1 MKCRTTPDLLISC
14 DVAGPGSLSP
24 ARGRQCIEDAE
35 VSLWRFKFELYLVLS
50 VAFSVVYFSLQRFP
64 VFASRTLPLTSLDRA
79 IGFHPEAIYVYQ
91 SVYFLVPL
99 FPSRARTRGQLK
111 QYTLGF
117 AWLCG
122 ISFLI
127 FAFVPI
133 AGPRPDDETHVAM
146 FRLMTRY
153 DRTVNAMP
161 SLHVGLAAYSLLFGY
176 QLSRTDRD
184 LRLWVWIGVAWASL
198 IAYAALATKQH
209 YAADVPPGVV
219 LAWVAHRVA
228 SRRKAQ
234 K

>member
-1 MKCRTTPDLLISC
+1 LKYRTTPDLLISC
-14 DVAGPGSLSP
+14 DVVAPGCLSP
-24 ARGRQCIEDAE
+24 ARGRQCIGDAE
-35 VSLWRFKFELYLVLS
+35 ASLWRFKLQLYLVLS

-64 VFASRTLPLTSLDRA
+64 LFASRTLPLTALDRA
-79 IGFHPEAIYVYQ
+79 IGFHPETIYVYQ
-91 SVYFLVPL
+91 SVYLLVPL
-99 FPSRARTRGQLK
+99 FPFLARTRGELK

-146 FRLMTRY
+146 FRLMTKY
-153 DRTVNAMP
+153 DWKVNAMP
-161 SLHVGLAAYSLLFGY
+161 SLHVGLATYSLLFGY
-176 QLSRTDRD
+176 QLSQTDQD
-184 LRLWVWIGVAWASL
+184 LRLLVWIGVAWASL

-209 YAADVPPGVV
+209 YAADMPPGVV

-234 K
+234 E

>member
-1 MKCRTTPDLLISC
+1 LKYRTTPDLLISC
-14 DVAGPGSLSP
+14 DVVAPECLSP
-24 ARGRQCIEDAE
+24 ARKRQCIGDSEA
-35 VSLWRFKFELYLVLS
+35 SLWRFKLPLYLVLS

-64 VFASRTLPLTSLDRA
+64 LFASRTLPLTALDRE
-79 IGFHPEAIYVYQ
+79 IGFHPETIYVYQ
-91 SVYFLVPL
+91 SVYLLVPL
-99 FPSRARTRGQLK
+99 FPFLARTRGELK

-146 FRLMTRY
+146 FRLMTKY
-153 DRTVNAMP
+153 DWKVNAMP
-161 SLHVGLAAYSLLFGY
+161 SLHVGLATYSLLFGY
-176 QLSRTDRD
+176 QLSQTDQD
-184 LRLWVWIGVAWASL
+184 LRLLVWIGVAWASL

-209 YAADVPPGVV
+209 YAADVPAGVV

-234 K
+234 E